1 MNAPNVPL
9 NQGLDGLAAG
19 VLPNQDPN
27 PLAAGGVLPATNAR
41 LTTFRQFYSDAT
53 KDPCGGRY
61 DRIMARF
68 DASRVDA
75 LPSATLMSQVV
86 GLGSAT
92 PQAYLLVAST
102 SQGPRIYCAHLPSRF
117 FGALDGTA
125 TPWDNQ
131 AFAFLG
137 DVVRGHV
144 TTINFPEDAFDTVQV
159 WVKMEVYMQ
168 NNQQELDEVPLF
180 PPNLLPDA
188 DDPDLIQVTVRKCM
202 YLPAIYVPLFLSA
215 GGYSIKQVWDLL
227 PTAILQRQEM
237 EVCAPLLRWLQA
249 ASTGTP
255 LQNPLQM
262 GAPAIA
268 TTMHAPPADEALLT
282 NRHNILHQVLPH
294 LAAPSST
301 IESALSQ
308 VAAALIVQTNDT
320 RQAREQKA
328 AQDSEPKLPSDR
340 FKVTLPVLLEYLQVQ
355 DENDL
360 PPIWH
365 RWSNCTKKQEL
376 QVLRDSLDSFA
387 RSADAFSTS
396 VPVVTARLV
405 QDLLEFNFLG
415 QSVDDIKSGFQPF
428 IVSDGNAE
436 NRQANME
443 TARLYGLITAGE
455 ASITL
460 GDLELLSA
468 KEVRSVP
475 LSYWELEKA
484 LGMFGNLVGVI
495 LGPLHP
501 LSVNYKE
508 FWTLLRTNIRDDLQ
522 AAIEYRGYVKPTHIL
537 RSLQLIFYT
546 WFMHRKSRLQPPVP
560 DMKSILHQ
568 ILLQTYIL
576 PNLPPA
582 LYKLAYP
589 KRLTGQQAVSPPG
602 TVATASLSAA
612 SSATKSIG
620 SDGSTISGLT
630 TPTTVTTPSR
640 GSVVVNLQPNAALQ
654 AMLPSNFK
662 IKELIGT
669 TSPPQFDAGG
679 EMCLSFLTRNTC
691 WSNCRRAANHR
702 ADLTP
707 SEQQRLESYIETQK
721 QAYNARRTRSG

>member
-1 MNAPNVPL
+1 MNALNEPL
-9 NQGLDGLAAG
+9 HQGLGGLAAG
-19 VLPNQDPN
+19 ALPNQELN
-27 PLAAGGVLPATNAR
+27 LLAAGGALPAANTR
-41 LTTFRQFYSDAT
+41 LTTFRQFYSDET

-75 LPSATLMSQVV
+75 LPGATLMNQVV

-102 SQGPRIYCAHLPSRF
+102 PQGPRIYCAHIPSRF
-117 FGALDGTA
+117 FGALDGTV
-125 TPWDNQ
+125 TLWDNQ

-144 TTINFPEDAFDTVQV
+144 TTINFPEDAFDAVQV
-159 WVKMEVYMQ
+159 WVKSENYMR
-168 NNQQELDEVPLF
+168 NNQQELDDLPLF
-180 PPNLLPDA
+180 PPNLPDA

-202 YLPAIYVPLFLSA
+202 YLPAAYVPLLLSA
-215 GGYSIKQVWDLL
+215 GGYSIKQVWNLL
-227 PTAILQRQEM
+227 PPAILQRQEM
-237 EVCAPLLRWLQA
+237 EICAPLLCWLQA

-262 GAPAIA
+262 GAPATA
-268 TTMHAPPADEALLT
+268 TIVRAPPADEALLT
-282 NRHNILHQVLPH
+282 HRQNILHQLLPH
-294 LAAPSST
+294 LAAPSPT

-308 VAAALIVQTNDT
+308 VAAALIVQTNDS

-328 AQDSEPKLPSDR
+328 AQDTEPKLPSER

-415 QSVDDIKSGFQPF
+415 QSVDDIKGGLHPF

-436 NRQANME
+436 NRQANLE

-484 LGMFGNLVGVI
+484 LGMFGNLVGVV

-508 FWTLLRTNIRDDLQ
+508 FWLLLRTNIRDGLQ

-589 KRLTGQQAVSPPG
+589 KKSLKEGAFSPPG

-612 SSATKSIG
+612 SSSSQTPG

-630 TPTTVTTPSR
+630 APSAATTPSR
-640 GSVVVNLQPNAALQ
+640 GSVVVNLQPNATLQ

-669 TSPPQFDAGG
+669 TSPPKFDAGG

-702 ADLTP
+702 ADLNPT
-707 SEQQRLESYIETQK
+707 EQQRLETYIEAQK
-721 QAYNARRTRSG
+721 QAYNARRARSG